1 MRSVLRRLVAIAEL
15 RRVLLNA
22 KRRREQEE
30 KALQKTRT
38 SPAPITTST
47 FSDLFTTTSSL
58 FNNTTAPLFGN
69 TTTSQNVTQNV
80 TEPTT
85 TQAGQVNAT
94 LSTFTNATTAAAAVV
109 TTSNPEMANVD
120 MDRTTATV
128 PVDIIAAPTT
138 ASQVIAV
145 NPSADVTDTEGVAA
159 PRVV

>member
-47 FSDLFTTTSSL
+47 FSDLLTTTSSL
-58 FNNTTAPLFGN
+58 FNNTAAPLFGN

-138 ASQVIAV
+138 ASQVMAV
-145 NPSADVTDTEGVAA
+145 NPSADVTDTEGVVA